1 MAGLDVVEAVSPEL
15 EVEGNDSDMEEVF
28 KGGVEGE
35 RIGAHGDER
44 VVRRLVDPR
53 RPSVQEVGGSFPNAC
68 SLSQLVSTLRQG
80 KWEGFGSPEMCDGR
94 AGVE

>member
-15 EVEGNDSDMEEVF
+15 EVEGNDSDMEEVI

-53 RPSVQEVGGSFPNAC
+53 RPSVREVEDFRTHVRVFLRFVPT
-68 SLSQLVSTLRQG
+68 QL
-80 KWEGFGSPEMCDGR
+80 
-94 AGVE
+94 